1 MERTRLQ
8 YVEAT
13 EAEKRQWEFKQKSI
27 EEKCR
32 SLMSLKNDMEN
43 EIRHLNENIMK
54 IKIEADE
61 QMRERIVRIQEE
73 EYK

>member
-1 MERTRLQ
+1 
-8 YVEAT
+8 
-13 EAEKRQWEFKQKSI
+13 
-27 EEKCR
+27 
-32 SLMSLKNDMEN
+32 MSLKNDMEN